1 MGDHQFAVHCTGLGK
16 TFRSETILRDIHLA
30 VPKGSILGLVGPNGA
45 GKTTLLK
52 ILATLVTPSSGDAF
66 VCGRHVVT
74 EADAVRRAIG
84 YVSSEERSFFWRLRG
99 RDNLL
104 FFAALHGIT
113 GRQARRRIDQALAEV
128 GLTGMGSRRFHEYST
143 GMKQALGIA
152 RGMLHDPPVLLLDE
166 PTRSLSPNVA
176 RKVRGLLRRQ
186 AETEGKAILISSHNL
201 KEVEDLADQIA
212 ILHQGV
218 LRAMGALAEL
228 KAEAGTASSADL
240 DTLFEHFTRNR

>member
-1 MGDHQFAVHCTGLGK
+1 MGNLRSAVHCRDLGK
-16 TFRSETILRDIHLA
+16 TFRSATILRDIHLA
-30 VPKGSILGLVGPNGA
+30 VPQGSILGLVGPNGA

-66 VCGRHVVT
+66 VCGRHVVK
-74 EADAVRRAIG
+74 EADAVRRMIG

-104 FFAALHGIT
+104 FFASLQGVT
-113 GRQARRRIDQALAEV
+113 GRDAHRRIDRVLTEV

-176 RKVRGLLRRQ
+176 REVRVLLRRQ
-186 AETEGKAILISSHNL
+186 AETEGKTILISSHNL

-218 LRAMGALAEL
+218 LRAIGALAEL

-240 DTLFEHFTRNR
+240 DTLFEHYTGNS